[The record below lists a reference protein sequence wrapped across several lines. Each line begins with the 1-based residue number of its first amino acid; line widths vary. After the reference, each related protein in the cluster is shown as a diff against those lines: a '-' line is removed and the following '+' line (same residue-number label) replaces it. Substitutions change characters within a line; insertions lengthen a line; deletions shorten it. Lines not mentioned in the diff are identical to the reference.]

1 MKLNEHLI
9 YDIRKPNLITSNRK
23 IPARAGDLYGH
34 IEGLQRTF
42 GHCFASN
49 KYLARLNGVSVRTV
63 QDHLRQLELNCLI
76 AVENKQRG
84 DGSWERHIK
93 TTGLIAAE
101 EKGIRASMGYE
112 DRKMPVRRAVGSR
125 KHLCKSDAEN
135 CMGRMQ
141 KTAWGGAENCTH
153 IRGNRKEEQEAEE
166 IPKPHQEVGLP
177 KSISA
182 GLKSQPDVPVAETD
196 KPGKADASPRQ
207 ERICAY
213 SPVSTGDSFA
223 PGKVPPPNPAHDDM
237 TDAGQDW
244 DGDIFS
250 KYDLP
255 TETRVPD
262 DAAPAQYNETPP
274 ANPEDEE
281 DSSDVG
287 DGKRLSRGEWIVE
300 IREKYQALA
309 NDLKAIFPDF
319 DWENSPDVARKFV
332 KAVRRGAL
340 NTRAI
345 LLLKLYLREAHEERD
360 EDGNAGT
367 WRKPQTFQELT
378 KRNVLDRTIQL
389 CSEAAVR
396 SRETG
401 DGRLAQ
407 PGTMSH
413 KQEMDMYVSYFKNDN
428 FTDPEVCLTY
438 LNMPAWVVAWG
449 AHLQG
454 IRYTLA
460 QRQYLAENMLSTMH
474 RSSINNVVE
483 LVKMTGKT
491 VEILFFIPEKEMLD
505 LQARRQKLDDAKEEI
520 SRVIFREESST
531 ASSACMADALPA
543 H

>member
-76 AVENKQRG
+76 AVENTRRG

-112 DRKMPVRRAVGSR
+112 DRKTPVRRAVGSR
-125 KHLCKSDAEN
+125 KNLCKSDAEN

-141 KTAWGGAENCTH
+141 TTAWGGAENCTH
-153 IRGNRKEEQEAEE
+153 IRGNRKEGQEAEE
-166 IPKPHQEVGLP
+166 IPKPHQEVGLAE
-177 KSISA
+177 SISA

-213 SPVSTGDSFA
+213 SPVSTGDSLA
-223 PGKVPPPNPAHDDM
+223 PGKVPPPDPAHDDM

-287 DGKRLSRGEWIVE
+287 DGHGKRLSRGEWIVE
-300 IREKYQALA
+300 IREKYQDLA
-309 NDLKAIFPDF
+309 NDLKAIFKDF
-319 DWENSPDVARKFV
+319 DWANSPEMARKFV

-340 NTRAI
+340 NARAI
-345 LLLKLYLREAHEERD
+345 LLLKLYMSEVVQERD
-360 EDGNAGT
+360 EHGNDGT
-367 WRKPQTFQELT
+367 WRRPATFQALMH
-378 KRNVLDRTIQL
+378 RQVLDQSIEL
-389 CSEAAVR
+389 CLEAAYRDQV
-396 SRETG
+396 SAEIMG
-401 DGRLAQ
+401 LQ
-407 PGTMSH
+407 EPGTDGYNAEIRLLRIAT
-413 KQEMDMYVSYFKNDN
+413 QNLQADQNPVA
-428 FTDPEVCLTY
+428 PLT
-438 LNMPAWVVAWG
+438 LSGQPAWVFVLA
-449 AHLQG
+449 AHQLG
-454 IRYTLA
+454 HRFT
-460 QRQYLAENMLSTMH
+460 AEEKEAVPEAVLSTFN
-474 RSSINNVVE
+474 RSGINNVVDM
-483 LVKMTGKT
+483 LKDIGRT
-491 VEILFFIPEKEMLD
+491 VEEAFFMPEHELRA
-505 LQARRQKLDDAKEEI
+505 LQEQRQQASEEI
-520 SRVIFREESST
+520 AKVRQIIFGG
-531 ASSACMADALPA
+531 ANL
-543 H
+543 